1 MKAYCENPKCG
12 DEFDVAEFSD
22 GDFCSY
28 DCVTEYNNDEDNLA
42 AYESARYSG
51 ASPLN

>member
-1 MKAYCENPKCG
+1 MAYCLSCQ
-12 DEFDVAEFSD
+12 DEFSPVEYSD
-22 GDFCSY
+22 DMFCSY
-28 DCVTEYNNDEDNLA
+28 DCYDRYADAEDNLA